1 MSLPLFCAVFMT
13 NYLKRLIYPLFLLF
27 VFWLPIPLGG
37 NRPWAWSIN
46 EFFVAGL
53 LLFCILCYSTDHW
66 LHHLKRTRWVLIPLA
81 IFTLWAFVQPALPFG
96 LFEDTGLALVSSV
109 KTLHYLQIC
118 LIASVVI
125 TNMPRLKALILVMVS
140 SGVCQGFYAGVIQL
154 VDLPLSPVFDLPNG
168 HRASGSF
175 VYHNHLANFLMINL
189 CIGFGLLISQL
200 QDTQKQ
206 SITLSAQRFF
216 AVFLSDKAFIRLGLI
231 IMVIALVLTRSRM
244 GNVAFFIALTTG
256 SLLLLLL
263 YKNKPKSMYVLIA
276 SLFVIDTVIVSTWFG
291 LEKVKQRL
299 VETSLS
305 NESRDDVVYAALEAI
320 QHQPLLGLGGG
331 SFYSSFQAYNNGKIQ
346 LFYDHAHNDY
356 IQFVFEYGL
365 IGTSILAMAVVAA
378 LLKSMQAFRNRRSRQ
393 MKGAGLGAFMAILG
407 MLIHMSV
414 DFPLQ
419 APATT
424 IYFLLCLLIA
434 HWAFAIPAVKRKR
447 SDD

>member
-1 MSLPLFCAVFMT
+1 M
-13 NYLKRLIYPLFLLF
+13 YKR
-27 VFWLPIPLGG
+27 
-37 NRPWAWSIN
+37 
-46 EFFVAGL
+46 
-53 LLFCILCYSTDHW
+53 
-66 LHHLKRTRWVLIPLA
+66 
-81 IFTLWAFVQPALPFG
+81 Q
-96 LFEDTGLALVSSV
+96 
-109 KTLHYLQIC
+109 
-118 LIASVVI
+118 
-125 TNMPRLKALILVMVS
+125 
-140 SGVCQGFYAGVIQL
+140 
-154 VDLPLSPVFDLPNG
+154 
-168 HRASGSF
+168 
-175 VYHNHLANFLMINL
+175 

-263 YKNKPKSMYVLIA
+263 YKNKPKSTYVLIA

-365 IGTSILAMAVVAA
+365 IGTSILAVAVVAA

-407 MLIHMSV
+407 LSLIH
-414 DFPLQ
+414 
-419 APATT
+419 
-424 IYFLLCLLIA
+424 I
-434 HWAFAIPAVKRKR
+434 
-447 SDD
+447 

>member
-1 MSLPLFCAVFMT
+1 MT
-13 NYLKRLIYPLFLLF
+13 RFLERLIYPAFLLF
-27 VFWLPIPLGG
+27 VFWLPVPLGG

-46 EFFVAGL
+46 EFIIAGML
-53 LLFCILCYSTDHW
+53 LLCVICYSSDHW
-66 LHHLKRTRWVLIPLA
+66 RHSLKRTQSLLVPLT
-81 IFTLWAFVQPALPFG
+81 IFTVWAFAQPLFPFG
-96 LFEDTGLALVSSV
+96 SFEDTGLALVSSV
-109 KTLHYLQIC
+109 KTLHYLQLC
-118 LIASVVI
+118 LVASVVI
-125 TNMPRLKALILVMVS
+125 TSMSRLKTLLIVMVS

-154 VDLPLSPVFDLPNG
+154 LDLPLSPMFDLPVG

-175 VYHNHLANFLMINL
+175 VYHNHLANFLLINL
-189 CIGFGLLISQL
+189 CIGFGLLIAQL
-200 QDTQKQ
+200 QDSQKQ
-206 SITLSAQRFF
+206 SIRLSAQRFF

-244 GNVAFFIALTTG
+244 GNVAFFVALTTG

-276 SLFVIDTVIVSTWFG
+276 SLFMIDTVIVSTWFG
-291 LEKVKQRL
+291 LDKVKQRL

-305 NESRDDVVYAALEAI
+305 NESRDDVIYAALEAI
-320 QHQPLLGLGGG
+320 QQQPWLGYGGG
-331 SFYSSFQAYNNGKIQ
+331 SFYSSFQAFNNGNIQ

-356 IQFVFEYGL
+356 VQFVFEYGL
-365 IGTSILAMAVVAA
+365 IGSSILALIVIASLRKSIVAF
-378 LLKSMQAFRNRRSRQ
+378 KQRRSRQ

-424 IYFLLCLLIA
+424 LYFLLCLLIA
-434 HWAFAIPAVKRKR
+434 HWAVTIPAVKRKR
-447 SDD
+447 PND

>member
-1 MSLPLFCAVFMT
+1 MTSLLE
-13 NYLKRLIYPLFLLF
+13 RLIYPFFLLF

-46 EFFVAGL
+46 EFLIAAL
-53 LLFCILCYSTDHW
+53 LLLCVISYSSDHW
-66 LHHLKRTRWVLIPLA
+66 LHYLKRTRWVIVPLA
-81 IFTLWAFVQPALPFG
+81 LFTLWSFIQPLLPFG
-96 LFEDTGLALVSSV
+96 SFEDTGLAIVSSV
-109 KTLHYLQIC
+109 KTLHYLQLC
-118 LIASVVI
+118 LVASVVI
-125 TNMPRLKALILVMVS
+125 TSMSRLKALTLVMVS

-154 VDLPLSPVFDLPNG
+154 LDLPLSPILDLPVG

-175 VYHNHLANFLMINL
+175 VYHNHLANFLLINL

-200 QDTQKQ
+200 QDNQKQ
-206 SITLSAQRFF
+206 SIRLSAQHFF

-256 SLLLLLL
+256 CLLLLLL
-263 YKNKPKSMYVLIA
+263 FKNKPKSMYVLIA
-276 SLFVIDTVIVSTWFG
+276 SLFAIDTLIVSTWFG
-291 LEKVKQRL
+291 LDKVKQRL

-305 NESRDDVVYAALEAI
+305 NESRDDVIYAAFEAI
-320 QHQPLLGLGGG
+320 QQQPWVGLGGG

-365 IGTSILAMAVVAA
+365 IGTSILAVAVVAA

-434 HWAFAIPAVKRKR
+434 HWAFSIPAVKRKR